1 MKNKAQILVKRPVGF
16 PTKETWSLEES
27 LIPSVK
33 RYCNKYNYDYK
44 MITDWPDDYDVKWFN
59 RNESKNKATTLIRY
73 LNMDQPEYDRIVLD
87 ELIKS
92 LTK

>member
-1 MKNKAQILVKRPVGF
+1 MCLCCLDIGFNLAKN
-16 PTKETWSLEES
+16 LEES

-44 MITDWPDDYDVKWFN
+44 MIIDWPDDYDVKWFN